1 MIVPSSIDTVLSNTI
16 GRNKTGLQGVDD
28 GVMAP
33 ETRSNVSDRA
43 QARNDD
49 HVLAEL
55 YRREF
60 GGLLRL
66 AISMTS
72 SESASEE
79 IVQDAFVKLQ
89 SAGNGVTNP
98 AAYVRTTVVNAC
110 RSHHRH
116 LAVVRRAPTPRS
128 VAYEAA
134 HDELFDAVAA
144 LPWRQQAVLALRFHL
159 DLPEHEIASTLGCR
173 PSTVRSLTFRALA
186 SLRKELD
193 R

>member
-1 MIVPSSIDTVLSNTI
+1 M
-16 GRNKTGLQGVDD
+16 
-28 GVMAP
+28 
-33 ETRSNVSDRA
+33 SDQE
-43 QARNDD
+43 QARNEISS
-49 HVLAEL
+49 LAQL
-55 YRREF
+55 YQREF

-66 AISMTS
+66 AFSMTS

-89 SAGNGVTNP
+89 AAGTGVTNP
-98 AAYVRTTVVNAC
+98 AAYLRTSVVNAC

-116 LAVVRRAPTPRS
+116 QAVVRRAPAPRAA
-128 VAYEAA
+128 VYEAE

>member
-1 MIVPSSIDTVLSNTI
+1 MIVPRSIHRDFSSSKTRNET
-16 GRNKTGLQGVDD
+16 GRQGVDD
-28 GVMAP
+28 VVMAP
-33 ETRSNVSDRA
+33 ETRSSVSDRE
-43 QARNDD
+43 QARDD
-49 HVLAEL
+49 SSLAQL
-55 YRREF
+55 YQREF

-66 AISMTS
+66 AFSMTS

-89 SAGNGVTNP
+89 AAGNGVSNP
-98 AAYVRTTVVNAC
+98 AAYLRTSVVNAC

-116 LAVVRRAPTPRS
+116 QAVVRRAPAPRAA
-128 VAYEAA
+128 VYEAE

>member
-1 MIVPSSIDTVLSNTI
+1 MIVPSSIDMVLSNTI

-33 ETRSNVSDRA
+33 ETKSSASDRA
-43 QARNDD
+43 QARNDNE
-49 HVLAEL
+49 LAVL

-66 AISMTS
+66 AFSMTS

>member
-1 MIVPSSIDTVLSNTI
+1 MTVPRAIHRDRSSTI
-16 GRNKTGLQGVDD
+16 TRNETGFQGVDD
-28 GVMAP
+28 VVMAP
-33 ETRSNVSDRA
+33 ETRSSVSDRE
-43 QARNDD
+43 QARNEDRS
-49 HVLAEL
+49 LARL
-55 YRREF
+55 YQREF

-66 AISMTS
+66 AFSMTS
-72 SESASEE
+72 SESVSEE
-79 IVQDAFVKLQ
+79 IVQDAFVRLQ
-89 SAGNGVTNP
+89 AASNGVTNP
-98 AAYVRTTVVNAC
+98 AAYVRTSVVNAC

-116 LAVVRRAPTPRS
+116 QAVVRRAPTPRAA
-128 VAYEAA
+128 VYEAE